1 MKEYDK
7 QIGSWLKAKRNA
19 KGYSLQQIADK
30 LDKSRT
36 IVFYWESGK
45 RTIDASDFIDYC
57 KLLNA
62 NPVEI
67 MNELFNEK

>member
-7 QIGSWLKAKRNA
+7 QIGSWLRTKRNE
-19 KGYSLQQIADK
+19 KGYSTYYVAEKLGKCKSLIA
-30 LDKSRT
+30 
-36 IVFYWESGK
+36 YWENGK
-45 RTIDASDFIDYC
+45 RVIDASDFIDYC

-67 MNELFNEK
+67 MNELFNTK